1 MRVQIDVDGVLA
13 DFTLAFTHLAAEWE
27 LTDYSWPTTEQDSWD
42 FNFDT
47 EFVWKV
53 VKDSYNWWMLLVP
66 LVTPEEVNKL
76 NEVIEKHDVYF
87 VTNRPSTKG
96 LSAEMQTRY
105 WLSSIGVLV
114 DHASVIATKV
124 GTKGKLAAALNIDI
138 AIDDKPEN
146 IMEISAENIT
156 CVVRA
161 WKYNEKLPHKR
172 VYSLKQFLEEY
183 LGEQR

>member
-1 MRVQIDVDGVLA
+1 MRVLIDIDGVLA
-13 DFTLAFTHLAAEWE
+13 DFTESFTKEAQTQKLVEDWWNT
-27 LTDYSWPTTEQDSWD
+27 LEQDSWD
-42 FNFDT
+42 FPFDSKS
-47 EFVWKV
+47 VWATIKNTF
-53 VKDSYNWWMLLVP
+53 NWWLRLNP
-66 LVTPEEVNKL
+66 LIDDNEVRLL
-76 NEVIEKHDVYF
+76 NEAINKHDIYF
-87 VTNRPSTKG
+87 VTNRPSTLG
-96 LSAEMQTRY
+96 LSAEAQTRY
-105 WLSSIGVLV
+105 WLSSTGVLV

-146 IMEISAENIT
+146 VMEISAENIT

-183 LGEQR
+183 LG